1 MTTTKKGSFEQKILR
16 LNEISN
22 SLENGDDNLE
32 EMLKYFEEGIKVYR
46 ECFEILKETET
57 KIKMI
62 LEDGYTIKEININ
75 DFKKS

>member
-1 MTTTKKGSFEQKILR
+1 MASTKKGAFEQKIMR

-22 SLENGDDNLE
+22 SLEHGDDNLE
-32 EMLKYFEEGIKVYR
+32 DMLKYFEEGIKVYR
-46 ECFEILKETET
+46 ECFEILKDTET

-62 LEDGYTIKEININ
+62 LEDDYTLKEININ

>member
-1 MTTTKKGSFEQKILR
+1 MANTKKNNFEQKIMQ

-22 SLENGDDNLE
+22 SLEHGDDNLE
-32 EMLKYFEEGIKVYR
+32 DMLKHFEEGIKVYR

-57 KIKMI
+57 RIKMI
-62 LEDGYTIKEININ
+62 LEEDYTVKEIHIN